1 MLSLGVNRTLM
12 TVEEKSKKIK
22 EFLLKDKF
30 RKIIVIAGVLG
41 IALIFFSGHLKSSS
55 KKREKAEFEQSGS
68 SNSTQQY
75 VNKLESSLKEMISS
89 IKGAGNTKV
98 LVTLESTEETVYATE
113 EKKNKEATEDKTT
126 DGQTSKKRESDD
138 SEKKYITMKDADGT
152 ERALSVTQIQPTI
165 KGVVVVCEGGNQ
177 PEVQQKITDAV
188 KTALNITS
196 KKVYVTK

>member
-1 MLSLGVNRTLM
+1 MIA
-12 TVEEKSKKIK
+12 EDKSKKVK

-41 IALIFFSGHLKSSS
+41 IVLIFFSGHLKSSS
-55 KKREKAEFEQSGS
+55 KKREKAESAQQ
-68 SNSTQQY
+68 NSTQQY
-75 VNKLESSLKEMISS
+75 VSKLEGSLKEMISS

-138 SEKKYITMKDADGT
+138 CEKKYITIKDADGT

>member
-1 MLSLGVNRTLM
+1 MLLLGVNRTLM
-12 TVEEKSKKIK
+12 IVEDKSKKVK

-30 RKIIVIAGVLG
+30 RKIVVIVGVLG

-55 KKREKAEFEQSGS
+55 KKREKAESAQNG

-75 VNKLESSLKEMISS
+75 VSKLEGSLKEMISS

-138 SEKKYITMKDADGT
+138 SEKKYITIKDADGT

>member
-1 MLSLGVNRTLM
+1 MLSLGVTRILM
-12 TVEEKSKKIK
+12 IAEDKSKKVK

-41 IALIFFSGHLKSSS
+41 IVLIFFSGHLKSSS
-55 KKREKAEFEQSGS
+55 KKREKAESAQQ
-68 SNSTQQY
+68 NSTQQY
-75 VNKLESSLKEMISS
+75 VSKLEGSLKEMISS

-138 SEKKYITMKDADGT
+138 CEKKYITIKDADGT

>member
-1 MLSLGVNRTLM
+1 MI
-12 TVEEKSKKIK
+12 VEDKSKKVK

-30 RKIIVIAGVLG
+30 RKIVVIVGVLG

-55 KKREKAEFEQSGS
+55 KKREKAESAQNG

-75 VNKLESSLKEMISS
+75 VSKLEGSLKEMISS

-138 SEKKYITMKDADGT
+138 SEKKYITIKDADGT